1 MEQTPLLTVII
12 YTYNHVNSIE
22 DCIKSVF
29 EQKTDY
35 PFVINIWDDCS
46 SDGTSDIC
54 KSYSRKYPDKIKC
67 IVQDKNTFTGSYRKM
82 QSRYAMKSI
91 KTKYWCAIDGDD
103 RWSNENKVQ
112 MALDFLENNPDYIG
126 YAHDTTIYNVYNN
139 ESRSHV
145 HDVMKYDLKDG
156 DKCELQGDAPFFLI
170 SSRIFRTT
178 DYAQKFILPIDYLV
192 YYYHFSKGPIYYHDE
207 QMAVYNI
214 TNQSTFAKKPNP
226 YLVMIQP
233 YNIMKILDFERD
245 DIASVRLKRMNM
257 SLLKNTKIY
266 DRLVKLKEIF
276 GVKWGWHI
284 WVLLTCVPHLGFECL
299 NRYFIYKNRKA
310 TKKEAD
316 KYAYL
321 AKKFENLSVDEI
333 ANMFNLLENKLRKYR
348 HKYVLMIILVC
359 CLLAV
364 NAGLLVFIFFKGMV
378 G

>member
-1 MEQTPLLTVII
+1 MCKETQEPLLTVII
-12 YTYNHVNSIE
+12 YTYNHAYSIE

-46 SDGTSDIC
+46 TDGTSDIC

-67 IVQDKNTFTGSYRKM
+67 IVQKKNTFTGSYKKM
-82 QSRYAMKSI
+82 QSRYAMKSV

-103 RWSNENKVQ
+103 RWCNENKIQ
-112 MALDFLENNPDYIG
+112 MALDFLENNPEYIG
-126 YAHDTTIYNVYNN
+126 YAHDTTIYNAYKK

-156 DKCELQGDAPFFLI
+156 DKCELKGDAPFFLI

-192 YYYHFSKGPIYYHDE
+192 YYYHFSKGSIYYHDE

-226 YLVMIQP
+226 YLVFIQA
-233 YNIMKILDFERD
+233 YNIMKMLNFEAD
-245 DIASVRLKRMNM
+245 DIASAKIKRNCNAFMDNENVYNRLC
-257 SLLKNTKIY
+257 
-266 DRLVKLKEIF
+266 KLKEIF
-276 GVKWGWHI
+276 GVKWGWHV
-284 WVLLTCVPHLGFECL
+284 WALLTCVPHLGFECL

-316 KYAYL
+316 KYASL
-321 AKKFENLSVDEI
+321 AKKFENLSSDEI
-333 ANMFNLLENKLRKYR
+333 SDLFKVKEDKLTIYR
-348 HKYVLMIILVC
+348 MKVLVLIILSSC
-359 CLLAV
+359 LFLINLSLLAY
-364 NAGLLVFIFFKGMV
+364 IFLK
-378 G
+378 

>member
-1 MEQTPLLTVII
+1 MEQEPLLTVII

-46 SDGTSDIC
+46 TDGTSDIC
-54 KSYSRKYPDKIKC
+54 KQYSRKYPDKIKC
-67 IVQDKNTFTGSYRKM
+67 IVQEKNTFTGSYRKM
-82 QSRYAMKSI
+82 QSRYAMKNI

-103 RWSNENKVQ
+103 RWCSENKVQ
-112 MALDFLENNPDYIG
+112 MALDFLENNPEYIG
-126 YAHDTTIYNVYNN
+126 YAHDTTIYNAYKN
-139 ESRSHV
+139 ESSSHI

-178 DYAQKFILPIDYLV
+178 DYAQRFILPIDYLV

-226 YLVMIQP
+226 YLVLIQP

-245 DIASVRLKRMNM
+245 DIASVRLKRMNKA
-257 SLLKNTKIY
+257 LLKDTKIY
-266 DRLVKLKEIF
+266 DRLCKLKQIF
-276 GVKWGWHI
+276 GVKQGWHLWALI
-284 WVLLTCVPHLGFECL
+284 TCVPHLGFECL
-299 NRYFIYKNRKA
+299 NRYFIYKNRKE
-310 TKKEAD
+310 TKKQAD
-316 KYAYL
+316 RLASF
-321 AKKFENLSVDEI
+321 AKKFENLSTDDI
-333 ANMFNLLENKLRKYR
+333 CNLFKAKEDKLSVYR
-348 HKYVLMIILVC
+348 TRIRILIILC
-359 CLLAV
+359 SCLFLINLALLAY
-364 NAGLLVFIFFKGMV
+364 IFLKGMI
-378 G
+378 

>member
-1 MEQTPLLTVII
+1 MELEPLLTVII

-46 SDGTSDIC
+46 TDGTSDIC
-54 KSYSRKYPDKIKC
+54 KQYSRTYPDKIKC
-67 IVQDKNTFTGSYRKM
+67 IVQEKNTFTGSYRKM
-82 QSRYAMKSI
+82 QSRYAMKNV

-103 RWSNENKVQ
+103 RWSSENNVQ
-112 MALDFLENNPDYIG
+112 MALDFLENNPEYIG
-126 YAHDTTIYNVYNN
+126 YAHDTTIYKAYNN

-156 DKCELQGDAPFFLI
+156 DRCELQGDAPFFLI

-226 YLVMIQP
+226 YLIFIQS
-233 YNIMKILDFERD
+233 YNIMKMLDFKCD
-245 DIASVRLKRMNM
+245 DIASAKIKRNCTAFMRNEDVYNRLC
-257 SLLKNTKIY
+257 
-266 DRLVKLKEIF
+266 KLKQFF
-276 GVKWGWHI
+276 GIKWGWHL
-284 WVLLTCVPHLGFECL
+284 WALLTCVPHLGFECL
-299 NRYFIYKNRKA
+299 NRYFIYKNRKV
-310 TKKEAD
+310 TKKDAD
-316 KYAYL
+316 KYAFL
-321 AKKFENLSVDEI
+321 NNRLKKLSDDEI
-333 ANMFNLLENKLRKYR
+333 ANLFKLNEEQIEKYR
-348 HKYVLMIILVC
+348 HKTELLVILSIILFV
-359 CLLAV
+359 LNISFWIYLF
-364 NAGLLVFIFFKGMV
+364 LK
-378 G
+378 